1 MPPIRVHHTGVTDS
15 EWDAGLHVGR
25 LKADGDEAYY
35 RQMFA
40 WQDPDSDPETKGAY
54 KFPHHMCSE
63 DGDVGDANARACI
76 AGIAV
81 LNGARGGAD
90 IPDVDR
96 QGVWKHLAAHLE
108 DADIEP
114 PALRSG
120 DALDGSEVEVRTFR
134 MAEVRV
140 GGDPTHPRID
150 GKAAVYG
157 VPSVD
162 IGFIERIEPGFFE
175 NVLEDDVVAE
185 FNHDPN
191 FVLGRTTSGTL
202 RLKDTPE
209 ALETTIFPPGT
220 DLIRDLVLE
229 PMRRGDIHQMSFKF
243 RVKPDGDRWETD
255 EEGAFHRTLK
265 RGGCAQLYDVSVVT
279 EPAFPQTSAQVRSKL
294 HELQSQLAAAGGQ
307 AAQAGEGDEVQ
318 VQAHLDRMRREL
330 ELHT

>member
-1 MPPIRVHHTGVTDS
+1 MPPLRVHHTGVTDS
-15 EWDAGLHVGR
+15 EWDAGMHVGR
-25 LKADGDEAYY
+25 LKGDGDEVYY

-40 WQDPDSDPETKGAY
+40 WQDPEADPETKGAY

-63 DGDVGDANARACI
+63 GGEVGDANARACI

-90 IPDVDR
+90 IPDGDR
-96 QGVWKHLAAHLE
+96 QGVWDHLAAHLE
-108 DADIEP
+108 DAEMEP
-114 PALRSG
+114 PALRAN
-120 DALDGSEVEVRTFR
+120 DALGADIEVRTFR

-140 GGDPTHPRID
+140 GGEPDHPRID

-157 VPSVD
+157 VPSED

-175 NVLEDDVVAE
+175 EVLDNDVVAE

-191 FVLGRTTSGTL
+191 YVLGRTTSGTL
-202 RLKDTPE
+202 RLQDTAE
-209 ALETTIFPPGT
+209 ALETIIFPPAT

-243 RVKPDGDRWETD
+243 RVKPDGDAWATD
-255 EEGAFHRTLK
+255 DDGAFHRTLK

-294 HELQSQLAAAGGQ
+294 QELRSQLTAARGQ
-307 AAQAGEGDEVQ
+307 AAQAGGGDEAQ

-330 ELHT
+330 ELHI